1 MTAIRTPDQRLRIF
15 VSSTMKE
22 LASARA
28 AARSALERLRLIPV
42 LFELGARP
50 YPPRDLYLAYLRQS
64 DVFIGI
70 YGQQYGWIAPDQEI
84 SGSEL
89 RDMFEGVVMVA
100 LDEVSSADLVVSSI
114 ASSLGIPES
123 PGQPLQDTVINYLRA
138 RKLLLIID
146 NFEHVVTAAG
156 LLGLIISQTDQVLLL
171 VTSRERLRLSGE
183 RVVEVPPLQVPEASD
198 HDEALQGS
206 DAVALFIDRAS
217 ATGSNLY
224 LDHDQLEIIAEICRG
239 LDGIPLAIEL
249 AASRTKVV
257 GLEELIRRLDRRLSF
272 LSGGPRD
279 LPVRQQTLRST
290 IAWSHDLLD
299 DSERRLFA
307 RLGVFAAGFPLEAA
321 ETVCA
326 DDAAPAVP
334 GRHRV
339 ASGQESASYAGP
351 PTRTSTLHHASGR
364 PRLRA
369 GAVEWPRRD

>member
-1 MTAIRTPDQRLRIF
+1 
-15 VSSTMKE
+15 VE
-22 LASARA
+22 SAKHGW
-28 AARSALERLRLIPV
+28 ALEV
-42 LFELGARP
+42 
-50 YPPRDLYLAYLRQS
+50 
-64 DVFIGI
+64 
-70 YGQQYGWIAPDQEI
+70 
-84 SGSEL
+84 GSEL
-89 RDMFEGVVMVA
+89 RDKFDGVVMVA
-100 LDEVSSADLVVSSI
+100 LDEVSSDLVVSSI

-123 PGQPLQDTVINYLRA
+123 PGQPLQDAVINYLRA

-156 LLGLIISQTDQVLLL
+156 LLGLIISQTDQVVLL

-257 GLEELIRRLDRRLSF
+257 GLEELLRRLDRRLSF

-290 IAWSHDLLD
+290 IAWSRR
-299 DSERRLFA
+299 SPRRL
-307 RLGVFAAGFPLEAA
+307 RTPVVRPAGCFCRGLS
-321 ETVCA
+321 VG
-326 DDAAPAVP
+326 
-334 GRHRV
+334 GRGNCVR
-339 ASGQESASYAGP
+339 
-351 PTRTSTLHHASGR
+351 
-364 PRLRA
+364 
-369 GAVEWPRRD
+369 

>member
-1 MTAIRTPDQRLRIF
+1 
-15 VSSTMKE
+15 
-22 LASARA
+22 
-28 AARSALERLRLIPV
+28 
-42 LFELGARP
+42 
-50 YPPRDLYLAYLRQS
+50 
-64 DVFIGI
+64 
-70 YGQQYGWIAPDQEI
+70 
-84 SGSEL
+84 
-89 RDMFEGVVMVA
+89 
-100 LDEVSSADLVVSSI
+100 
-114 ASSLGIPES
+114 
-123 PGQPLQDTVINYLRA
+123 VINYLRA

-156 LLGLIISQTDQVLLL
+156 LLGLIISQTDQVVLL

-257 GLEELIRRLDRRLSF
+257 GLEELLRRLDRRLSF

-290 IAWSHDLLD
+290 IAWSRR
-299 DSERRLFA
+299 SPRRL
-307 RLGVFAAGFPLEAA
+307 RTPVVRPAGCFCRGLS
-321 ETVCA
+321 VG
-326 DDAAPAVP
+326 
-334 GRHRV
+334 GRGNCVR
-339 ASGQESASYAGP
+339 
-351 PTRTSTLHHASGR
+351 
-364 PRLRA
+364 
-369 GAVEWPRRD
+369 